1 LTLRS
6 QLQGPKFKVLPL
18 DSDRV
23 VALQVEHR
31 LRESGSAPRRGTMF
45 QDIRTI
51 LTEEA
56 MYLAVH
62 DLRIER
68 RRIVHSGA

>member
-1 LTLRS
+1 
-6 QLQGPKFKVLPL
+6 
-18 DSDRV
+18 
-23 VALQVEHR
+23 
-31 LRESGSAPRRGTMF
+31 MF